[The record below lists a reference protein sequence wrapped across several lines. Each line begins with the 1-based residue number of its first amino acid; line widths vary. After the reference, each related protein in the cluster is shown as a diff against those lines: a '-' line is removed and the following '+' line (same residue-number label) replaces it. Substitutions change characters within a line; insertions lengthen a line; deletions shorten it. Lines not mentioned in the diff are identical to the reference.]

1 LGKKFKQVNQL
12 MLQWRSLLLQHDTVV
27 STPLPS
33 LLSLDEALMY
43 LHLSATSQQ
52 STVNEEIVIDVYEG
66 SVRPVVGMLLSS
78 RDNLDSTWSKRA
90 ELLRGSLDA
99 LLGNF
104 STLVMSGAPLMPE
117 VRSEKQNH
125 YVFFHVKIIFYFV

>member
-1 LGKKFKQVNQL
+1 

-78 RDNLDSTWSKRA
+78 CDNLDSTWSKRA

-104 STLVMSGAPLMPE
+104 CTLVMSGAPLMPE
-117 VRSEKQNH
+117 VRSDT
-125 YVFFHVKIIFYFV
+125 